1 MTQCCLRKECVVFII
16 TLLTLLRSLVPF
28 WFKKE
33 NFSHNSLQKTLIKIM
48 IQALLRVNLGF
59 IYTFNLTMRFHTRS
73 LPCPLKKYR
82 API

>member
-1 MTQCCLRKECVVFII
+1 
-16 TLLTLLRSLVPF
+16 VPF

-33 NFSHNSLQKTLIKIM
+33 KFSHNSLQKALIKIM

-73 LPCPLKKYR
+73 LPCPLKKYC
-82 API
+82 APIRSILRECGILKECKNTIPNHTEK